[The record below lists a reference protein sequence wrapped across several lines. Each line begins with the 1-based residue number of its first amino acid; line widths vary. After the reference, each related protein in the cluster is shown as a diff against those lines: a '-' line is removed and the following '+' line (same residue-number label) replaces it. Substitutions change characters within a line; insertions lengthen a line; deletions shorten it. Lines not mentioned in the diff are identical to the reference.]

1 MHTPHVVSG
10 GRYPVLRALAIMY
23 VIGAGLIGLAALL
36 IAAYTLVATRYAWL
50 DRLIITAATL
60 AGGFIVVV
68 TSLAMAELL
77 KLFIDI
83 EHNTRMSMPG
93 RIGVPASAPAMAA
106 AGVNNDGG
114 AAAAAATTGTVNRI
128 TALDEETAEAALMR
142 GH

>member
-50 DRLIITAATL
+50 DRMIITAATL

-93 RIGVPASAPAMAA
+93 RIGMPASTAPTMAA
-106 AGVNNDGG
+106 AGANNDGG
-114 AAAAAATTGTVNRI
+114 VAATTAAGVNRI